1 MFFFSPLLRDDDL
14 GDFITYQTPQVD
26 LESVRHHGVRRMDA
40 RSRYMTDPEYVKQEV
55 GEDTEAQTEV
65 YLKMAI
71 AYRNIVRDLHCMN
84 HLFLNGSITLNHSR
98 PDIRIGS
105 RIRIEQP
112 GEGVSEMSAYVE
124 GVQHNWAY
132 GTGTRTSLTVS
143 HGWQGTDRDYIDAFQ
158 STVARFGVF
167 SPKRIEGERDWDTM
181 RETPLDPEAR
191 TASRFFGNNYA
202 NEGAGGRQSP
212 TRKLTAEEK
221 QQYAEDY
228 GVEFFNALKLYR
240 EKEKAANASTQT
252 STASGASDPDVSDVG
267 GAGFSAVEEIC
278 VERLAAETPAVMSL
292 YPEDEQAK
300 LSRWSTDSETPTKE

>member
-1 MFFFSPLLRDDDL
+1 
-14 GDFITYQTPQVD
+14 
-26 LESVRHHGVRRMDA
+26 
-40 RSRYMTDPEYVKQEV
+40 
-55 GEDTEAQTEV
+55 
-65 YLKMAI
+65 
-71 AYRNIVRDLHCMN
+71 
-84 HLFLNGSITLNHSR
+84 
-98 PDIRIGS
+98 
-105 RIRIEQP
+105 
-112 GEGVSEMSAYVE
+112 
-124 GVQHNWAY
+124 
-132 GTGTRTSLTVS
+132 
-143 HGWQGTDRDYIDAFQ
+143 
-158 STVARFGVF
+158 
-167 SPKRIEGERDWDTM
+167 M

-267 GAGFSAVEEIC
+267 GAGFTAVEEIC